1 MSQYITGQPCD
12 TLEIGHSAGFSQ
24 LQAGGSYVGALQLQ
38 NRIRRHTLVQKED
51 SRSCCLR
58 AAWFILGTANPG
70 RYHMTPVIFL
80 AQSSCVKSF
89 LEPADLPNWSSS
101 QNMIGHSNRQI
112 LSPTEKHQSCQNI
125 LDCGILATKSDR
137 IRCDTIVTPN
147 DTLAHPWDPWWS
159 VFLWYSHSIQLQL
172 H

>member
-1 MSQYITGQPCD
+1 MSEYIRGQPCD

-24 LQAGGSYVGALQLQ
+24 LQAGGRVVRFL
-38 NRIRRHTLVQKED
+38 RRCTATPESHSKTH
-51 SRSCCLR
+51 SCAKRRFQIMLPSSSLIYFGYCR
-58 AAWFILGTANPG
+58 

-137 IRCDTIVTPN
+137 IRCDTIV
-147 DTLAHPWDPWWS
+147 
-159 VFLWYSHSIQLQL
+159 IQL
-172 H
+172 